1 MKKKIDPFYIVVAIL
16 AIGLFFYQRSNQPKD
31 ISQQMAPPIEGVTLA
46 GKKISLENFK
56 GKYVLIDFWASWCGP
71 CRRANPKVVKIYHKH
86 HDNGLEVLSIA
97 LEKSESAWKAAIQ
110 KDGLDWPNHIMEN
123 QREGMPISDRYD
135 VKSIP
140 TKFLV
145 DPKGVIIAI
154 NPSFRKIDR
163 IMTQYS
169 TQK

>member
-1 MKKKIDPFYIVVAIL
+1 MKKKIDPFYIVVAIV
-16 AIGLFFYQRSNQPKD
+16 AIALLWYQRPNQPKD
-31 ISQQMAPPIEGVTLA
+31 ISNQMAPPIEGVTLA
-46 GKKISLENFK
+46 GKKISLEDFR

-71 CRRANPKVVKIYHKH
+71 CRRANPKVVKIYNKH
-86 HDNGLEVLSIA
+86 HKNGLEVLSIA
-97 LEKSESAWKAAIQ
+97 LEKSETAWKTAIQ
-110 KDGLDWPNHIMEN
+110 KDGLIWTTHIMEN

-145 DPKGVIIAI
+145 NPKGVIIAT

-163 IMTQYS
+163 IMTEY
-169 TQK
+169 TNKK

>member
-1 MKKKIDPFYIVVAIL
+1 MKKKIDPFYVMVVVALI
-16 AIGLFFYQRSNQPKD
+16 ALFWYHKSNQPKD
-31 ISQQMAPPIEGVTLA
+31 ISHQLAPPISGTTLA
-46 GKKISLENFK
+46 GKKIDLEDFR

-71 CRRANPKVVKIYHKH
+71 CRRANPKVVKIYNKHKNH
-86 HDNGLEVLSIA
+86 GLEIISIA
-97 LEKSESAWKAAIQ
+97 LENNENAWKAAIQ
-110 KDGLDWPNHIMEN
+110 KDKLDWPNHLMESQN
-123 QREGMPISDRYD
+123 GPMSIANRYD

-163 IMTQYS
+163 ILTKFS
-169 TQK
+169 NKK

>member
-16 AIGLFFYQRSNQPKD
+16 AIGLFWYQRSNQPKD
-31 ISQQMAPPIEGVTLA
+31 ISQQVAPAVEGVTLA
-46 GKKISLENFK
+46 GKKISLEDFR

-71 CRRANPKVVKIYHKH
+71 CRRANPKVVNIYNKH
-86 HDNGLEVLSIA
+86 HANDLEVLSIA
-97 LEKSESAWKAAIQ
+97 LEKSETAWKAAIE
-110 KDGLDWPNHIMEN
+110 KDGLTWSTHIMEN
-123 QREGMPISDRYD
+123 QREGMPISDSYD

-145 DPKGVIIAI
+145 DPKGVIIAT

-163 IMTQYS
+163 IMTEYS
-169 TQK
+169 NKK